1 MRYTVQSRAP
11 ATLPV
16 AAVLPRGW
24 LQLDKECKQRRF
36 TVLQFTV
43 LQGLCNLAAPTRLSR
58 PRREDCYVAVR
69 RASIHTEAIC
79 ITGPALPCPYTQTK
93 GHYLRTMPLVWHN
106 ERSSRVAFQAALE
119 SKWCR
124 KLAVRP
130 SLVPAPAHCYSLFA
144 GKTQWYWSA
153 TILGYFNY

>member
-1 MRYTVQSRAP
+1 MQTETVHGP
-11 ATLPV
+11 AI
-16 AAVLPRGW
+16 G
-24 LQLDKECKQRRF
+24 
-36 TVLQFTV
+36 TV

-106 ERSSRVAFQAALE
+106 ERSSESHSKPLWNRNGVARWPYGQAGTCACAVLHTFRGN
-119 SKWCR
+119 CR
-124 KLAVRP
+124 KKPVVVIVSQRQQ
-130 SLVPAPAHCYSLFA
+130 CCI
-144 GKTQWYWSA
+144 Q
-153 TILGYFNY
+153 